1 MMRAVGA
8 ALVILGSSG
17 AGVAAFRAAAAR
29 VRTLSSYA
37 AMLGVLRREIY
48 PELATLEE
56 ALSAAIRAD
65 AAPDFAR
72 SVLRGMRSRGGADA
86 SECWLEACSAAPQE
100 IRGIL
105 AELAPLLGRCS
116 AEEQSRALEK
126 AELRIERLRDA
137 AEDERRRSGRMYIT
151 FGICGGAAAAVMLL

>member
-1 MMRAVGA
+1 MTRAVGA
-8 ALVILGSSG
+8 MLVILGSSG

-37 AMLGVLRREIY
+37 AMLGALRREIY

-56 ALSAAIRAD
+56 ALEAAVRAD

-72 SVLRGMRSRGGADA
+72 NVLCGIRARGGAEASGCWKDA
-86 SECWLEACSAAPQE
+86 CAAAPRE
-100 IRGIL
+100 IRQIL
-105 AELAPLLGRCS
+105 AELAPLLGQCS

-126 AELRIERLRDA
+126 AEQRIERLRDA

-151 FGICGGAAAAVMLL
+151 FGVCGGVAAAVMLL

>member
-72 SVLRGMRSRGGADA
+72 SVLFGMRSRGGADA
-86 SECWLEACSAAPQE
+86 S
-100 IRGIL
+100 G
-105 AELAPLLGRCS
+105 GD
-116 AEEQSRALEK
+116 
-126 AELRIERLRDA
+126 RLRHL
-137 AEDERRRSGRMYIT
+137 S
-151 FGICGGAAAAVMLL
+151 CGQG